1 MVRSLPALAMLPVLT
16 VGSAAGLAGTSRTSP
31 RVALPQAFSVRVAPT
46 WVSPS
51 AVVLIQVE
59 QPSTFD
65 PQHPQGVHYSIV
77 AEATVRP
84 TSTSVAVPDSA
95 LLSSIAHKT
104 QGRLNFIAET
114 LNEATNA
121 VAVQNFTT
129 TLAGA
134 PVVRLSAPATYMSHP
149 SGSLVAKVK
158 NVAQQFAAQQSAAAS
173 STTQP
178 TGDSPASGGGSG
190 SCPGRPG
197 ASDLHPSTHRRRVP
211 RTRHRGP
218 VVGRAQPAFRLP
230 APVTS
235 GGENLRGI
243 IFPRIEANTSRPRTA
258 RSPEHQK

>member
-1 MVRSLPALAMLPVLT
+1 MLPVLT
-16 VGSAAGLAGTSRTSP
+16 VGSAARLAGTSRTSP
-31 RVALPQAFSVRVAPT
+31 RVALRQAFSVRVAPT

-134 PVVRLSAPATYMSHP
+134 PVVRLSVDFRTSDAPRRGTH
-149 SGSLVAKVK
+149 SGPGGQRVRHRS
-158 NVAQQFAAQQSAAAS
+158 SP
-173 STTQP
+173 STTW
-178 TGDSPASGGGSG
+178 SVKLWSS
-190 SCPGRPG
+190 
-197 ASDLHPSTHRRRVP
+197 
-211 RTRHRGP
+211 
-218 VVGRAQPAFRLP
+218 
-230 APVTS
+230 VTS
-235 GGENLRGI
+235 
-243 IFPRIEANTSRPRTA
+243 SRSRLA
-258 RSPEHQK
+258 LSKSGR

>member
-134 PVVRLSAPATYMSHP
+134 PVVRLSVDFRTSDASRRGTH
-149 SGSLVAKVK
+149 SGPGGQRVRHRS
-158 NVAQQFAAQQSAAAS
+158 SP
-173 STTQP
+173 STT
-178 TGDSPASGGGSG
+178 SSVKLWS
-190 SCPGRPG
+190 S
-197 ASDLHPSTHRRRVP
+197 
-211 RTRHRGP
+211 
-218 VVGRAQPAFRLP
+218 
-230 APVTS
+230 VTS
-235 GGENLRGI
+235 
-243 IFPRIEANTSRPRTA
+243 SRSRLA
-258 RSPEHQK
+258 LSKSGR